1 MKKIV
6 LFLLCLFLF
15 SPVISA
21 EEKYINIYLF
31 HSKTCNHCKDELT
44 WFDEYL
50 KNNSNV
56 VLYEYE
62 ISENDNIQKYYD
74 VQEILDYNSS
84 GVPFLVIGEEAV
96 VGFSDSLR
104 TRIETLINYYL
115 ENDYVDEVGEYL
127 NVELYEP
134 EIIIDD
140 VPIGSEDDENNA
152 NEQGEENIDNSVTE
166 EELNNFEVPLLG
178 EFNAKDVSLPIL
190 SIVMGFVDGFNPCAL
205 WILVFLITMLFGM
218 NDKKKMW
225 ILGSVFLITS
235 GLVYM
240 LFMVSWLNLAMFVSS
255 VNAIRLMISAF
266 AIIFGLYNI
275 YNFIKSKNDDV
286 GCTVTNE
293 KSRTKIMNKIRLVVS
308 QKYFVLAI
316 IGIMLLAVSVNVLEL
331 LCSLGLPVIFTQVLA
346 LNNLSV
352 IEYSIYILLYVLFF
366 MIDDFVIFIVAM
378 KTLEI
383 KAISSKYT
391 KYSHLIGGIIMVI
404 IGLLMIFKPEWL
416 MFNF

>member
-1 MKKIV
+1 MKKIC

-15 SPVISA
+15 SPVINA
-21 EEKYINIYLF
+21 EEKHINIYLF
-31 HSKTCNHCKDELT
+31 HSRTCNHCKEELA

-50 KNNSNV
+50 EDNSNV

-62 ISENDNIQKYYD
+62 ISENNNRQKYYD
-74 VQEILDYNSS
+74 VQEILDYNAS
-84 GVPFLVIGEEAV
+84 GVPFLVIGEEVV
-96 VGFSDSLR
+96 VGFNESLKS
-104 TRIETLINYYL
+104 RIETLIKYYL
-115 ENDYVDEVGEYL
+115 KTDYADEVGEYL
-127 NVELYEP
+127 NVDVYEP
-134 EIIIDD
+134 DLGVDD
-140 VPIGSEDDENNA
+140 VPIEDEENNTNVSDEENA
-152 NEQGEENIDNSVTE
+152 DNEQSVTE

-218 NDKKKMW
+218 KDKKKMW
-225 ILGSVFLITS
+225 ILGSTFLITS

-240 LFMVSWLNLAMFVSS
+240 LFMVSWLNLAMFISS
-255 VNAIRLMISAF
+255 VNAIRIMISAF

-275 YNFIKSKNDDV
+275 YNFIKTKNDDV
-286 GCTVTNE
+286 GCTVTN
-293 KSRTKIMNKIRLVVS
+293 KNSRIKIMNKIRLIIS
-308 QKYFVLAI
+308 QKYFIFSI
-316 IGIMLLAVSVNVLEL
+316 IGIVLLAISVNVLEL
-331 LCSLGLPVIFTQVLA
+331 LCSLGLPIIFTQVLA
-346 LNNLSV
+346 LNNLS
-352 IEYSIYILLYVLFF
+352 ILEYSIYILLYVLFF
-366 MIDDFVIFIVAM
+366 MIDDFIIFIAAM

-383 KAISSKYT
+383 KAVSSKYT

>member
-31 HSKTCNHCKDELT
+31 HSKTCNHCKDELA

>member
-1 MKKIV
+1 MKKIC

-15 SPVISA
+15 SPVINA
-21 EEKYINIYLF
+21 EEKHINIYLF
-31 HSKTCNHCKDELT
+31 HSRTCNHCKEELA

-50 KNNSNV
+50 EDNSNV

-62 ISENDNIQKYYD
+62 ISENNNRQKYYD
-74 VQEILDYNSS
+74 VQEILDYNAS
-84 GVPFLVIGEEAV
+84 GVPFLVIGEEVV
-96 VGFSDSLR
+96 VGFNESLKS
-104 TRIETLINYYL
+104 RIETLIKYYL
-115 ENDYVDEVGEYL
+115 ETDYADEVGEYL
-127 NVELYEP
+127 NVDVYEP
-134 EIIIDD
+134 DLGVDD
-140 VPIGSEDDENNA
+140 VPIEDEENNTNVSDEENVD
-152 NEQGEENIDNSVTE
+152 NEQSVTE

-218 NDKKKMW
+218 KDKKKMW
-225 ILGSVFLITS
+225 ILGSTFLITS

-240 LFMVSWLNLAMFVSS
+240 LFMVSWLNLAMFISS
-255 VNAIRLMISAF
+255 VNAIRIMISAF

-275 YNFIKSKNDDV
+275 YNFIKTKNDDV
-286 GCTVTNE
+286 GCTVTN
-293 KSRTKIMNKIRLVVS
+293 KNSRIKIMNKIRLIIS
-308 QKYFVLAI
+308 QKYFIFSI
-316 IGIMLLAVSVNVLEL
+316 IGIVLLAISVNVLEL
-331 LCSLGLPVIFTQVLA
+331 LCSLGLPIIFTQVLA
-346 LNNLSV
+346 LNNLS
-352 IEYSIYILLYVLFF
+352 ILEYSIYILLYVLFF
-366 MIDDFVIFIVAM
+366 MIDDFIIFIAAM

-383 KAISSKYT
+383 KAVSSKYT

>member
-152 NEQGEENIDNSVTE
+152 NEQDEENIDNSVTE

>member
-1 MKKIV
+1 MKKIC

-15 SPVISA
+15 SPVINA
-21 EEKYINIYLF
+21 EEKHINIYLF
-31 HSKTCNHCKDELT
+31 HSRTCNHCKEELA

-50 KNNSNV
+50 EDNSNV

-62 ISENDNIQKYYD
+62 ISENNNRQKYYD
-74 VQEILDYNSS
+74 VQEILDYNAS
-84 GVPFLVIGEEAV
+84 GVPFLVIGEEVV
-96 VGFSDSLR
+96 VGFNESLKS
-104 TRIETLINYYL
+104 RIETLIKYYL
-115 ENDYVDEVGEYL
+115 KTDYADEVGEYL
-127 NVELYEP
+127 NVDVYEP
-134 EIIIDD
+134 DLGVDD
-140 VPIGSEDDENNA
+140 VPIEDEENNTNVSDEENVD
-152 NEQGEENIDNSVTE
+152 NEQSVTE

-218 NDKKKMW
+218 KDKKKMW
-225 ILGSVFLITS
+225 ILGSTFLITS

-240 LFMVSWLNLAMFVSS
+240 LFMVSWLNLAMFISS
-255 VNAIRLMISAF
+255 VNAIRIMISAF

-275 YNFIKSKNDDV
+275 YNFIKTKNDDV
-286 GCTVTNE
+286 GCTVTN
-293 KSRTKIMNKIRLVVS
+293 KNSRIKIMNKIRLIIS
-308 QKYFVLAI
+308 QKYFIFSI
-316 IGIMLLAVSVNVLEL
+316 IGIVLLAISVNVLEL
-331 LCSLGLPVIFTQVLA
+331 LCSLGLPIIFTQVLA
-346 LNNLSV
+346 LNNLS
-352 IEYSIYILLYVLFF
+352 ILEYSIYILLYVLFF
-366 MIDDFVIFIVAM
+366 MIDDFIIFIAAM

-383 KAISSKYT
+383 KAVSSKYT